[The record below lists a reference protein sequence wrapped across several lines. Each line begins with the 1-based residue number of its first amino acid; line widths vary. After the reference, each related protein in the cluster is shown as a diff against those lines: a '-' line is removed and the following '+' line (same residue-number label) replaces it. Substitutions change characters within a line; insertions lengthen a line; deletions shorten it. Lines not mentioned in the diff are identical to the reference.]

1 MNLFCGVLYNV
12 LTNLASRFD
21 LVTREEVGPGF
32 CHRSPNGG
40 KPGLGYIKPALKCSL
55 TLVNNES
62 VMGTLTGVAWNAL
75 STLLSFCLT
84 W

>member
-1 MNLFCGVLYNV
+1 MR
-12 LTNLASRFD
+12 RFIECVNQGRKKT
-21 LVTREEVGPGF
+21 LGEEVGLGF
-32 CHRSPNGG
+32 CHRSPNEG
-40 KPGLGYIKPALKCSL
+40 KPGLGYIKPALKSSL

-75 STLLSFCLT
+75 STLLSFCFT